1 MKAISLKQPWAD
13 FILKGVKTIETR
25 TWATNYRGDLLIC
38 SSQSFDPL
46 WNDLR
51 LQYKNSLEYGRA
63 LCIVELYGIRPM
75 IKADEEAAC
84 CGIYPGAYSWLIR
97 NIRPIKSFPV
107 KGALRLFEIEVPED
121 RTAFLPKQN

>member
-38 SSQSFDPL
+38 SSKTFDPL
-46 WNDLR
+46 FNDMR
-51 LQYKNSLEYGRA
+51 MEYRNNLEFGRA

-75 IKADEEAAC
+75 IEADEEAAC
-84 CGIYPGAYSWLIR
+84 CRIYPGAYSWLIR
-97 NIRPIKSFPV
+97 NIIPIKSFPI
-107 KGALRLFEIEVPED
+107 KGALRIFEVEFNE
-121 RTAFLPKQN
+121 Q